1 MRDREFT
8 EKSKY
13 PLPLKSKKMFEDTIC
28 APASAPV
35 NSSLAIIR
43 ISGPESYRAAF
54 SFFSEPEKIRHRH
67 AAYGS
72 IKYNDDIIDDVILV
86 YYKTPSSFTG
96 EDMIEIFCHGNPLVV
111 GNILRMLYK
120 LNIRIAEPG
129 EFSKRAFL
137 NGKMD
142 LTGAEAINTLIN
154 ARSDWEI
161 KASISQMHGSLRR
174 VIDKIR
180 DDVILLKADV
190 EAGIDFYDQD
200 IEFVSNESSLK
211 IVHEILNSLL
221 ELKKRCAV
229 GNRTAKGIDVTLA
242 GRPNVGKSSLLNLIL
257 NEERAIVSEIPGTT
271 RDLIKESVQIGGIR
285 INLTDTAG
293 LGIPGDDIERMGI
306 ELSRKNIGSA
316 SLILMVIDAQ
326 AGITGE
332 DREIISSLNG
342 KRVIYVLNKIDL
354 AGPQRKDAISAETE
368 LSFIAVSAKFGTGFK
383 ELENEIASVIAGE
396 FVDFSNSFL
405 ADERIISIIDS
416 AIEIAERTIRLI
428 ETKEPSEIIAFE
440 LDELIQKLSD
450 VTGEITTEDILGSIF
465 SRFCIGK

>member
-1 MRDREFT
+1 M
-8 EKSKY
+8 
-13 PLPLKSKKMFEDTIC
+13 LEDTIC

-43 ISGPESYRAAF
+43 ISGPESYGAAC
-54 SFFSEPEKIRHRH
+54 SFFTVPQNIKHRY

-72 IKYNDDIIDDVILV
+72 ITDGRDVLDDVILV
-86 YYKTPSSFTG
+86 YYKAPFSFTG
-96 EDMIEIFCHGNPLVV
+96 EDMIEIFCHGNHLVV
-111 GNILRMLYK
+111 GNILRLLYRFK
-120 LNIRIAEPG
+120 IRIAEPG

-142 LTGAEAINTLIN
+142 LTEAEAINTLIN

-161 KASISQMHGSLRR
+161 KASISQMHGSLKR
-174 VIDKIR
+174 VIDKLR
-180 DDVILLKADV
+180 DDVIILKADV

-200 IEFVSNESSLK
+200 IEFVSSETGIKILKSIYNALADLKGRCSL
-211 IVHEILNSLL
+211 
-221 ELKKRCAV
+221 
-229 GNRTAKGIDVTLA
+229 GNRTARGIDVTLA

-257 NEERAIVSEIPGTT
+257 NEERAIVSDIPGTT
-271 RDLIKESVQIGGIR
+271 RDLIKESVQIGGVR

-316 SLILMVIDAQ
+316 SLVLMVVDAVS
-326 AGITGE
+326 GVTDE
-332 DREIISSLNG
+332 DMEIISSL
-342 KRVIYVLNKIDL
+342 KSKKVIYVLNKIDL
-354 AGPQRKDAISAETE
+354 AGNERKEQIESETG
-368 LSFIAVSAKFGTGFK
+368 LAFVAVSAKHGTGFN
-383 ELENEIASVIAGE
+383 ELEKGIASVIAGE

-416 AIEIAERTIRLI
+416 SIDVVERTLHLL
-428 ETKEPSEIIAFE
+428 EHSEPAEIVAFE
-440 LDELIQKLSD
+440 LDELIQNLSD
-450 VTGEITTEDILGSIF
+450 VTGEITTEDVLGSIF